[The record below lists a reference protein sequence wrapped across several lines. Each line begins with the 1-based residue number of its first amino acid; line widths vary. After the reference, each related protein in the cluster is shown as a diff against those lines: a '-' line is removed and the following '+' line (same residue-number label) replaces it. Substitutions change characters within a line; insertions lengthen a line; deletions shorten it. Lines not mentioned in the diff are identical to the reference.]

1 MFTES
6 ELERCI
12 SRPIQHAVLESR
24 VSAPEMMQ
32 SNGNS
37 KSGLSVLFSSS
48 DGGRTSNHGGSR
60 TFYPRIT
67 SLSGS
72 RGSERRNNTSNNSA
86 SGTTNSSVSE
96 TKIVALFEQYKDSN
110 DDSILADG
118 IERFCADLAV
128 RPDEF
133 CVLVLAWRFDAGQM
147 CCFTREEF
155 ISGCKAL
162 KSDSIKGIQNRL
174 PEICHEVEEDQEL
187 FKELY
192 RFTFRFGLEIGQ
204 RILPSDMAICLW
216 RLVFT
221 QNAPLI
227 LERWLHF
234 LEKHPHVRGIPRD
247 TWNMF
252 LNFVEVVGEDLSSYD
267 DTEAW
272 PSLFDDF
279 VEFENDQMNQNITK
293 NREICE

>member
-1 MFTES
+1 MEGTLS
-6 ELERCI
+6 RNSHQHQPLET
-12 SRPIQHAVLESR
+12 R
-24 VSAPEMMQ
+24 VSQTETQ

-37 KSGLSVLFSSS
+37 KSGLGVLFSSGDS
-48 DGGRTSNHGGSR
+48 SRNSSHGGSR
-60 TFYPRIT
+60 TFYPRIP
-67 SLSGS
+67 SLTGGRSL
-72 RGSERRNNTSNNSA
+72 GSERKSGSIGGGGTSSSA
-86 SGTTNSSVSE
+86 VSE
-96 TKIVALFEQYKDSN
+96 TKIVALFEQYKDSSE
-110 DDSILADG
+110 DSILADG

-133 CVLVLAWRFDAGQM
+133 CVLVLAWRFDASQM
-147 CCFTREEF
+147 CRFTREEF
-155 ISGCKAL
+155 VSGCKAL
-162 KSDSIKGIQNRL
+162 KADSIRGIQIRL
-174 PEICHEVEEDQEL
+174 PELCCEVEQDQEL

-216 RLVFT
+216 RLVFS

-252 LNFVEVVGEDLSSYD
+252 LNFVEAVGDDLSSYD

-293 NREICE
+293 NSREGICE